1 MHLLNFIGPQE
12 IIILM
17 VFVIPFLFILP
28 LIALMLVVTNQFEG
42 NDKLMWVLIILFLP
56 ILGSLLYFVF
66 GHSKRLK

>member
-17 VFVIPFLFILP
+17 VFVVPFLFILP

>member
-17 VFVIPFLFILP
+17 VFVVPFLFILP

-42 NDKLMWVLIILFLP
+42 NDKLMWVLIILFVP
-56 ILGSLLYFVF
+56 ILGSLLYCVF